1 MRVPS
6 GWHESKYRVHPR
18 TGALR
23 GSRNSSELAAGS
35 RLVADRLAAFYS
47 RAIPDHAHGNLLD
60 LGCGR
65 APLLGYYAGFVD
77 KVTLV
82 DWGNSFHENP
92 LLDLVADLNKPLKF
106 GDESY
111 DTVILSDV
119 LEHIAEPQ
127 ALLSEVSR
135 VLRSGGGVLLL
146 NVPFYY
152 PIHEDPF
159 DFYRFTRFSLAQMCA
174 AAGLEVLDISPM
186 GGVPEILTDI
196 TSKLLQQLPLLG
208 QVLAAM
214 VQSTGAWLTKFG
226 PGRYVSARTAERF
239 PLGYTLV
246 AVKQGQQA

>member
-1 MRVPS
+1 M
-6 GWHESKYRVHPR
+6 
-18 TGALR
+18 
-23 GSRNSSELAAGS
+23 
-35 RLVADRLAAFYS
+35 
-47 RAIPDHAHGNLLD
+47 
-60 LGCGR
+60 
-65 APLLGYYAGFVD
+65 
-77 KVTLV
+77 
-82 DWGNSFHENP
+82 
-92 LLDLVADLNKPLKF
+92 
-106 GDESY
+106 
-111 DTVILSDV
+111 
-119 LEHIAEPQ
+119 
-127 ALLSEVSR
+127 
-135 VLRSGGGVLLL
+135 LLL